1 MGQETRTTMANEAD
15 MRRSRSAQMLGLMV
29 GAAVLMVIGGSPA
42 ARAGILEPE
51 LSVTGGTGVPG
62 GTVSVTLALADD
74 TANAGVSAGV
84 DLRFSA
90 DTLEFFEPVADSCAV
105 AERIAETHG
114 VAGRLLDVDVLNLEV
129 FVSGA
134 PSPLPPLGDGE
145 LVTCDFRIKDGVPAG
160 TVALEIEAPFLGD
173 ENGQEIPV
181 RVRNGSVVIV
191 EDLSTP
197 TPTATSTPPVTNT
210 PTRTMSGTVPVTATA
225 TATTSTTSGTPTA
238 TNTVSTT
245 PATATAT
252 HTRSTT
258 PTTPVATATVT
269 NTPTTP
275 PPTTATATATRTGG
289 TGGTPTRTQAVGKG
303 GCNVVP
309 TDPTATPG
317 AAALLLL
324 PALLLWVRRREH

>member
-1 MGQETRTTMANEAD
+1 
-15 MRRSRSAQMLGLMV
+15 MLGLMV

-42 ARAGILEPE
+42 ARAGIIEPE

-74 TANAGVSAGV
+74 VANAGVSAGI
-84 DLRFSA
+84 DLRFA
-90 DTLEFFEPVADSCAV
+90 AETLEFFEPVADSCAV

-114 VAGRLLDVDVLNLEV
+114 VAGRLLDVDLLNLEV

-134 PSPLPPLGDGE
+134 PNPLPPLGDGE

-173 ENGQEIPV
+173 ADGAEIPV

-210 PTRTMSGTVPVTATA
+210 PTRTRPR
-225 TATTSTTSGTPTA
+225 
-238 TNTVSTT
+238 
-245 PATATAT
+245 PAPWRSPPRQRRRRRQRREPRRPPPP
-252 HTRSTT
+252 TRSRRRRRRRRRPT
-258 PTTPVATATVT
+258 PCDDADDADGDAT

-275 PPTTATATATRTGG
+275 ATTATATATRTGG
-289 TGGTPTRTQAVGKG
+289 TPTRTTTTQRVGTG